1 MIVALAI
8 GCSVGSGEDGAGA
21 AMQKTVDLIQSI
33 DLLFNRVIYSDLAMI
48 NTTVEKPR
56 SETGHA
62 RQKLVL
68 AALKLFAE
76 KGFEGASTREIAD
89 AAGANISAIRYYF
102 GDKAGL
108 YRAAFIEPLG
118 EDATHGCADID
129 PARPLLEALH
139 RFFAEFLEPLKRG
152 EAVRLVMKLHFR
164 EMIEPTG
171 AWEQAIEAEIKPQ
184 HAAVVR
190 LLTRRFGMQ
199 TPDLDVQR
207 LAFSVVGMAV
217 HYYVGQEIVDA
228 IAPDVLGSPEAIDT
242 LAARLAHYAAAMIE
256 AEAARRGLAEG
267 TGE

>member
-1 MIVALAI
+1 MSAVP
-8 GCSVGSGEDGAGA
+8 A
-21 AMQKTVDLIQSI
+21 AFRI
-33 DLLFNRVIYSDLAMI
+33 
-48 NTTVEKPR
+48 E
-56 SETGHA
+56 SEHP

-108 YRAAFIEPLG
+108 YRAAFTEPLG
-118 EDATHGCADID
+118 ENAHGCADID
-129 PARPLLEALH
+129 PAMPLPEALH
-139 RFFAEFLEPLKRG
+139 FFFAEFLEPLKRG

-171 AWEQAIEAEIKPQ
+171 AWEEAIEAEIKPQ
-184 HAAVVR
+184 HAAMVR
-190 LLTRRFGMQ
+190 MLTQRFGMAA
-199 TPDLDVQR
+199 PDVDMQR

-217 HYYVGQEIVDA
+217 HYYVGQDIVDA
-228 IAPDVLGSPEAIDT
+228 IAPEVLANPDAIDT

-256 AEAARRGLAEG
+256 AEAARRGLAQA
-267 TGE
+267 